1 MPTRSN
7 VTADNLPILDLETA
21 LERIENDRELYLQIV
36 QIYITD
42 APKQLGG
49 IYQALGTLDRKVI
62 ERHAHSLK
70 SASANVGAERARW
83 AASALEDQAP
93 SAEIIEVERLAQLL
107 KAEIAS
113 ALGALENYLS
123 Q

>member
-49 IYQALGTLDRKVI
+49 IYQALGTLDRTVI
-62 ERHAHSLK
+62 ERHAHSL
-70 SASANVGAERARW
+70 N
-83 AASALEDQAP
+83 
-93 SAEIIEVERLAQLL
+93 RLRLTSGREWLAGV
-107 KAEIAS
+107 AWRF
-113 ALGALENYLS
+113 
-123 Q
+123 